1 MGLPGLS
8 GFVAELMIFVGTF
21 KLGGLWAFST
31 VLSVFGVVLAAGYTL
46 WMIQRSFLGSG
57 VSSDSPV
64 AKEYDNLS
72 DMNNI
77 ELIGA
82 IILTLTI
89 VTVGVYPSIV
99 TDLFNIGIGEVFSR

>member
-1 MGLPGLS
+1 
-8 GFVAELMIFVGTF
+8 
-21 KLGGLWAFST
+21 
-31 VLSVFGVVLAAGYTL
+31 
-46 WMIQRSFLGSG
+46 
-57 VSSDSPV
+57 
-64 AKEYDNLS
+64 
-72 DMNNI
+72 MNNI